1 MTWKDRLQD
10 ASFRGVPFKVEEESA
25 GTGRRVETH
34 EYPNRDKPYTEDLG
48 KITFRPSITAYV
60 VGDDCFDQ
68 RDRLIDALNKP
79 GPGTLVHPTYGELK
93 VCVDGEVRVSTS
105 KSEGRIVRFDLKFV
119 EAGELSYPTSGAA
132 TAQALMSSCSALD
145 DCISNSFS
153 GFSIDGVADFVQ
165 NDVVGNASTML
176 GYVSDAMKVVD
187 SAVSDA
193 ARLLQGDI
201 SVLLPPPSSGKNFV
215 EQVQKMWRT
224 GKRLYGNASDLVTM
238 IKTLSGVSLGS
249 DLQPRGVWKM
259 DSKTTATATQQRN
272 MVASTLRT
280 TAISEAAYAVTRGNP
295 QTGTPATDLDDDYFD
310 MLQEELCSVVEASG
324 ASLEKGRNDQ
334 LLTALRALL
343 LSRKNP
349 FGDIKSDGT
358 VKTALENLGLGEG
371 SALPVGVPVPWPS
384 ATPPT
389 GWLKCNGA
397 AFSAEEYPELAK
409 AYPTNKLPDLRGE
422 FIRGWD
428 DGRGVDAGRALLSLQ
443 NDSFEA
449 HRHESFFYA
458 GISRNE
464 TPLKNLPS
472 SDEMLTLSSTTNAL
486 SPDSIDAT
494 NSLIGNDDYN
504 CLIEGNKNNKRTA
517 TGLSTS
523 IVGAA
528 ETRPRNISFN
538 YIVRAA

>member
-132 TAQALMSSCSALD
+132 TAQTLMSSCSALD
-145 DCISNSFS
+145 DCISDSFS

-238 IKTLSGVSLGS
+238 IKTLSGVPNIGDIRITGGDGGDGQSG
-249 DLQPRGVWKM
+249 
-259 DSKTTATATQQRN
+259 N
-272 MVASTLRT
+272 
-280 TAISEAAYAVTRGNP
+280 ISVSGEG
-295 QTGTPATDLDDDYFD
+295 
-310 MLQEELCSVVEASG
+310 G
-324 ASLEKGRNDQ
+324 ASYWGGGGR
-334 LLTALRALL
+334 AGAGGGVRGRA
-343 LSRKNP
+343 
-349 FGDIKSDGT
+349 FGSG
-358 VKTALENLGLGEG
+358 GG
-371 SALPVGVPVPWPS
+371 
-384 ATPPT
+384 
-389 GWLKCNGA
+389 GA
-397 AFSAEEYPELAK
+397 Y
-409 AYPTNKLPDLRGE
+409 
-422 FIRGWD
+422 
-428 DGRGVDAGRALLSLQ
+428 DAGYSGTSMTGGKGA
-443 NDSFEA
+443 D
-449 HRHESFFYA
+449 
-458 GISRNE
+458 GVCI
-464 TPLKNLPS
+464 
-472 SDEMLTLSSTTNAL
+472 
-486 SPDSIDAT
+486 
-494 NSLIGNDDYN
+494 
-504 CLIEGNKNNKRTA
+504 IEEFA
-517 TGLSTS
+517 
-523 IVGAA
+523 
-528 ETRPRNISFN
+528 
-538 YIVRAA
+538 

>member
-1 MTWKDRLQD
+1 MDLSSFPTRPSLLSSSSGWRDRLQD

-48 KITFRPSITAYV
+48 KVTFRPSITAYV

-68 RDRLIDALNKP
+68 RDRLIEALNKP

-132 TAQALMSSCSALD
+132 TAQTLMSSCSALD
-145 DCISNSFS
+145 DCISDSFS

-238 IKTLSGVSLGS
+238 IKTLSGVILGS
-249 DLQPRGVWKM
+249 DLQPRGVWKT

-272 MVASTLRT
+272 VVASTLRT
-280 TAISEAAYAVTRGNP
+280 TAISEAAYAVNGRGLLTLQDGSIVSHNHYWGIWTSRTND
-295 QTGTPATDLDDDYFD
+295 QTLESFTGTT
-310 MLQEELCSVVEASG
+310 
-324 ASLEKGRNDQ
+324 
-334 LLTALRALL
+334 
-343 LSRKNP
+343 
-349 FGDIKSDGT
+349 I
-358 VKTALENLGLGEG
+358 
-371 SALPVGVPVPWPS
+371 
-384 ATPPT
+384 
-389 GWLKCNGA
+389 LKQ
-397 AFSAEEYPELAK
+397 
-409 AYPTNKLPDLRGE
+409 
-422 FIRGWD
+422 I
-428 DGRGVDAGRALLSLQ
+428 
-443 NDSFEA
+443 
-449 HRHESFFYA
+449 
-458 GISRNE
+458 
-464 TPLKNLPS
+464 TPLSPAIDFDNYPIPNPAIT
-472 SDEMLTLSSTTNAL
+472 EGGVVAATTKPA
-486 SPDSIDAT
+486 
-494 NSLIGNDDYN
+494 
-504 CLIEGNKNNKRTA
+504 
-517 TGLSTS
+517 
-523 IVGAA
+523 GAN
-528 ETRPRNISFN
+528 ETRPRNVAFN

>member
-10 ASFRGVPFKVEEESA
+10 ASFRGVPFKVEEEST

-132 TAQALMSSCSALD
+132 TAQTLMSSCSALD
-145 DCISNSFS
+145 DCISDSFS
-153 GFSIDGVADFVQ
+153 SFSIDGVADFVQ

-249 DLQPRGVWKM
+249 DLQPRGVWKT

-272 MVASTLRT
+272 VVASSLRT
-280 TAISEAAYAVTRGNP
+280 TAISEAAYAVTRLPAPTTSTVMQNAAVG
-295 QTGTPATDLDDDYFD
+295 QATTPAQSTGWPSVTHPALNNAPAVKNTVDLPTW
-310 MLQEELCSVVEASG
+310 EELTDIRDTLNTAIDKELSRTTSDA
-324 ASLEKGRNDQ
+324 LF
-334 LLTALRALL
+334 LALRRVKADLNADINTRLEQSARIIQRTPDEVLPALVL
-343 LSRKNP
+343 AATWFDNAARD
-349 FGDIKSDGT
+349 GDIIRRNAITHPGF
-358 VKTALENLGLGEG
+358 
-371 SALPVGVPVPWPS
+371 VPV
-384 ATPPT
+384 
-389 GWLKCNGA
+389 
-397 AFSAEEYPELAK
+397 
-409 AYPTNKLPDLRGE
+409 
-422 FIRGWD
+422 I
-428 DGRGVDAGRALLSLQ
+428 
-443 NDSFEA
+443 
-449 HRHESFFYA
+449 
-458 GISRNE
+458 
-464 TPLKNLPS
+464 PLKVP
-472 SDEMLTLSSTTNAL
+472 
-486 SPDSIDAT
+486 
-494 NSLIGNDDYN
+494 
-504 CLIEGNKNNKRTA
+504 
-517 TGLSTS
+517 
-523 IVGAA
+523 VQ
-528 ETRPRNISFN
+528 
-538 YIVRAA
+538 

>member
-10 ASFRGVPFKVEEESA
+10 ASFRGVPFKVEEEST

-132 TAQALMSSCSALD
+132 TAQTLMSSCSALD
-145 DCISNSFS
+145 DCISDSFS

-249 DLQPRGVWKM
+249 DLQPRGVWKT
-259 DSKTTATATQQRN
+259 DSKTTATATQQR
-272 MVASTLRT
+272 
-280 TAISEAAYAVTRGNP
+280 
-295 QTGTPATDLDDDYFD
+295 
-310 MLQEELCSVVEASG
+310 
-324 ASLEKGRNDQ
+324 
-334 LLTALRALL
+334 
-343 LSRKNP
+343 
-349 FGDIKSDGT
+349 
-358 VKTALENLGLGEG
+358 
-371 SALPVGVPVPWPS
+371 
-384 ATPPT
+384 
-389 GWLKCNGA
+389 
-397 AFSAEEYPELAK
+397 
-409 AYPTNKLPDLRGE
+409 
-422 FIRGWD
+422 
-428 DGRGVDAGRALLSLQ
+428 
-443 NDSFEA
+443 
-449 HRHESFFYA
+449 
-458 GISRNE
+458 
-464 TPLKNLPS
+464 
-472 SDEMLTLSSTTNAL
+472 
-486 SPDSIDAT
+486 
-494 NSLIGNDDYN
+494 
-504 CLIEGNKNNKRTA
+504 
-517 TGLSTS
+517 
-523 IVGAA
+523 
-528 ETRPRNISFN
+528 
-538 YIVRAA
+538 

>member
-48 KITFRPSITAYV
+48 KVTFRPSITAYV

-68 RDRLIDALNKP
+68 RDRLIEALNKP

-132 TAQALMSSCSALD
+132 TAQTLMSSCSALD
-145 DCISNSFS
+145 DCISDSFS

-165 NDVVGNASTML
+165 NDVIGNASIML

-249 DLQPRGVWKM
+249 NLQPRGVWKT

-272 MVASTLRT
+272 VVASTLRT
-280 TAISEAAYAVTRGNP
+280 TAISEAAYAISVRRVTTTTYTINYYANGLIQILGMTPTVSSLTP
-295 QTGTPATDLDDDYFD
+295 QTMTFPVAFPNACVRFALHN
-310 MLQEELCSVVEASG
+310 QESG
-324 ASLEKGRNDQ
+324 VPSYNMAMYSN
-334 LLTALRALL
+334 
-343 LSRKNP
+343 LSRT
-349 FGDIKSDGT
+349 G
-358 VKTALENLGLGEG
+358 VKIWGVANILGNGGSPSLG
-371 SALPVGVPVPWPS
+371 ALP
-384 ATPPT
+384 
-389 GWLKCNGA
+389 N
-397 AFSAEEYPELAK
+397 AEISY
-409 AYPTNKLPDLRGE
+409 
-422 FIRGWD
+422 
-428 DGRGVDAGRALLSLQ
+428 
-443 NDSFEA
+443 EA
-449 HRHESFFYA
+449 WGY
-458 GISRNE
+458 
-464 TPLKNLPS
+464 
-472 SDEMLTLSSTTNAL
+472 
-486 SPDSIDAT
+486 
-494 NSLIGNDDYN
+494 
-504 CLIEGNKNNKRTA
+504 
-517 TGLSTS
+517 
-523 IVGAA
+523 
-528 ETRPRNISFN
+528 
-538 YIVRAA
+538 

>member
-48 KITFRPSITAYV
+48 KVTFRPSITAYV

-105 KSEGRIVRFDLKFV
+105 KREGRIVRFDLKFV

-132 TAQALMSSCSALD
+132 TAQTLMSSCSALD
-145 DCISNSFS
+145 DCISDSFS

-224 GKRLYGNASDLVTM
+224 GKRLYGSKRFPVSAS
-238 IKTLSGVSLGS
+238 
-249 DLQPRGVWKM
+249 
-259 DSKTTATATQQRN
+259 A
-272 MVASTLRT
+272 
-280 TAISEAAYAVTRGNP
+280 AICNRA
-295 QTGTPATDLDDDYFD
+295 
-310 MLQEELCSVVEASG
+310 ASG
-324 ASLEKGRNDQ
+324 KR
-334 LLTALRALL
+334 
-343 LSRKNP
+343 
-349 FGDIKSDGT
+349 T
-358 VKTALENLGLGEG
+358 VKLPPRRRSSVTWLPAPFVRPQ
-371 SALPVGVPVPWPS
+371 SAKRRMPSHDCLRPQLP
-384 ATPPT
+384 
-389 GWLKCNGA
+389 
-397 AFSAEEYPELAK
+397 
-409 AYPTNKLPDLRGE
+409 R
-422 FIRGWD
+422 
-428 DGRGVDAGRALLSLQ
+428 
-443 NDSFEA
+443 
-449 HRHESFFYA
+449 
-458 GISRNE
+458 
-464 TPLKNLPS
+464 
-472 SDEMLTLSSTTNAL
+472 
-486 SPDSIDAT
+486 
-494 NSLIGNDDYN
+494 
-504 CLIEGNKNNKRTA
+504 
-517 TGLSTS
+517 
-523 IVGAA
+523 
-528 ETRPRNISFN
+528 
-538 YIVRAA
+538 